1 MRASMSLTKVTALSL
16 ALLTGSVATAT
27 LPAQESADARP
38 TVAVMY
44 FNNGAVG
51 RQAEFEPLSKGLA
64 DMLITQLAANAGI
77 RVVERDQLQHL
88 LEEQDLAKD
97 GRVDQQTAV
106 QVGKVLGARHMIFG
120 GFVTDGRGSM
130 QIHARSV
137 NVETSRIEHTESV
150 SGKTDD
156 FMALVST
163 LADRLNRGL
172 KLPEVPRD
180 VREASTEKAKKL
192 PFQMAMLYARGISE
206 KDAGNSVR
214 AVEYFR
220 RVVDAFPEYE
230 PARRELDKL
239 EHADSGA

>member
-1 MRASMSLTKVTALSL
+1 MRAPMSLTKVTLTL
-16 ALLTGSVATAT
+16 AGFMGSVVHTT
-27 LPAQESADARP
+27 LPAQASADARP

-64 DMLITQLAANAGI
+64 DMLITQLSANEEI
-77 RVVERDQLQHL
+77 RVVERDQLQQL
-88 LEEQDLAKD
+88 LQEQNLAKD

-106 QVGKVLGARHMIFG
+106 QLGKVLGARHMIFG
-120 GFVTDGRGSM
+120 GFVTDGRGNM
-130 QIHARSV
+130 QIHARAV
-137 NVETSRIEHTESV
+137 DVETSRIEHTESV

-156 FMALVST
+156 FMTLVST

-172 KLPEVPRD
+172 KLPDVPRA
-180 VREASTEKAKKL
+180 VRDASAEKAKKL

-206 KDAGNSVR
+206 KDAGNADR

-220 RVVDAFPEYE
+220 RVVDSFPEYE
-230 PARRELDKL
+230 PARRELRKL
-239 EHADSGA
+239 EHGSSGA

>member
-1 MRASMSLTKVTALSL
+1 MRAKSLTKVTALTV
-16 ALLTGSVATAT
+16 AMLTGSVVPTT
-27 LPAQESADARP
+27 LRAQDGADARP

-64 DMLITQLAANAGI
+64 DMLITQLSANAGI

-88 LEEQDLAKD
+88 LQEQNLAKD
-97 GRVDQQTAV
+97 GRVDAQTAV
-106 QVGKVLGARHMIFG
+106 AVGKVLGARHMIFG
-120 GFVTDGRGSM
+120 GFVTDGRGNM

-137 NVETSRIEHTESV
+137 NVETSQIEHTESV
-150 SGKTDD
+150 SGKTDS
-156 FMALVST
+156 FMELVST

-172 KLPEVPRD
+172 KLPEVPRA
-180 VREASTEKAKKL
+180 VREASSERAKKL

-206 KDAGNSVR
+206 KDAGNAER

-220 RVVDAFPEYE
+220 RVVDAFPDYE
-230 PARRELDKL
+230 PAQRELEKL
-239 EHADSGA
+239 RHAHSGA